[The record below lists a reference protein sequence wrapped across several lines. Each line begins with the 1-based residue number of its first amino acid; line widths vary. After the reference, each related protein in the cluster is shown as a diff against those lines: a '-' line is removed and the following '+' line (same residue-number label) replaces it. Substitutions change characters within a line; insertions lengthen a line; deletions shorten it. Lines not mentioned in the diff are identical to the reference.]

1 MSKRPVIASL
11 RKPLPEFGWTPFVHP
26 HIALRSA
33 IAEVDVENRCI
44 EFKDGSVAH
53 DVDIIL
59 FATGYNFSFPF
70 LPRVEIKNRR
80 IQGLYEHIFNYRDPT
95 LVFLGM
101 VSPWK
106 GSMCMARKC

>member
-1 MSKRPVIASL
+1 MSQRPVIASL

-53 DVDIIL
+53 NVDIIL

-70 LPRVEIKNRR
+70 LPQVDIKNRR
-80 IQGLYEHIFNYRDPT
+80 IQGLYQHVFSYQDPT
-95 LVFLGM
+95 LAFLGM
-101 VSPWK
+101 VCP
-106 GSMCMARKC
+106 